1 MKAIRASFFQMTMIL
16 QRDMMLFVCCLA
28 PIPAGF
34 FFRFAIPFLESLL
47 TEGFHR
53 EAILSPYYKLMDIL
67 FAVLSPAMF
76 CFVSAM
82 VSLEE
87 ADEKTAVY
95 LFVTPLTKTGYLAA
109 RFGLPSAAAFFATCL
124 LLPVFK
130 LTVLS
135 PLILFLLAAGGA
147 LQGMI
152 VALLVITISSNKLEG
167 MAAAKLSMLTV
178 FGAAIPFFLRS
189 NLQYFLSPL
198 PAFWI
203 GKAVLQDSPLFML
216 PALVLSALW
225 ICVLLKGYLRK
236 A

>member
-1 MKAIRASFFQMTMIL
+1 
-16 QRDMMLFVCCLA
+16 
-28 PIPAGF
+28 
-34 FFRFAIPFLESLL
+34 
-47 TEGFHR
+47 
-53 EAILSPYYKLMDIL
+53 
-67 FAVLSPAMF
+67 
-76 CFVSAM
+76 
-82 VSLEE
+82 
-87 ADEKTAVY
+87 
-95 LFVTPLTKTGYLAA
+95 
-109 RFGLPSAAAFFATCL
+109 
-124 LLPVFK
+124 
-130 LTVLS
+130 
-135 PLILFLLAAGGA
+135 
-147 LQGMI
+147 MI